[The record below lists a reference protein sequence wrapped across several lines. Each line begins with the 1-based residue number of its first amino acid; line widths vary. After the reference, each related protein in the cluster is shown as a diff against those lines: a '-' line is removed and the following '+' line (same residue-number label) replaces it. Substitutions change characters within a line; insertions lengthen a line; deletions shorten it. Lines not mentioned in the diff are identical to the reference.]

1 MPSCFPQSTQD
12 FAFLKPGFPLRGT
25 CFRTPWDPESR
36 MAVLCAGGP
45 RAERRSSRPAEQL
58 LPEREP
64 SERAAKTW
72 SAAVSRAPQQR
83 FYLILLS
90 SLGMLTA
97 SGSSELSICLF
108 RRCLPFCFEVWHPL
122 CYPKLGHCV
131 KIQCNF

>member
-1 MPSCFPQSTQD
+1 MFQD
-12 FAFLKPGFPLRGT
+12 
-25 CFRTPWDPESR
+25 S
-36 MAVLCAGGP
+36 MGP
-45 RAERRSSRPAEQL
+45 REQDGCAMCRRPSGREAQLTVPAEQL

-64 SERAAKTW
+64 SELAAKAW

-90 SLGMLTA
+90 SLGTLTA
-97 SGSSELSICLF
+97 SGSSELSICLL

-131 KIQCNF
+131 KIQ